1 MDMDEL
7 FNIRQQEDDHE
18 LADEAMRNTYKF
30 IMGGYDWDG
39 LPESFW
45 MLGDPDGKQAIKDL
59 MEYFIST
66 EEYEKCAKLKEELKG
81 YDDPNILNSKK
92 NK

>member
-7 FNIRQQEDDHE
+7 FNIRQREDDHE

-45 MLGDPDGKQAIKDL
+45 MLGPDPEGKQAIKDL

-66 EEYEKCAKLKEELKG
+66 EEYEKCAKLK
-81 YDDPNILNSKK
+81 NVLNSKK
-92 NK
+92 KK